1 MELYGTP
8 KTSAPPRERELGV
21 PGRGSTGGGYG
32 RRPPADTREKR
43 VKKKH
48 TNRYIQ
54 YNNIH
59 DEHSWWAVGGWVAG
73 VHGRVR
79 LCERIRET
87 LTRQPPVSS
96 AAALAYVRTHARTT
110 PHADSRR
117 PRQRQ
122 PLLLLSSPRQ
132 RRDVRRRTNLNRPT
146 LPLAGSYYTTA
157 LSDAATAV
165 SQVQPPVTSTLVVY
179 TYDSCTLVSPPL
191 LNSPVVACR
200 PYCYTHRDT
209 RAIPAFHFP

>member
-1 MELYGTP
+1 MARRKRL
-8 KTSAPPRERELGV
+8 PPLGNGELGV

-32 RRPPADTREKR
+32 RRPPDTASGHTWKTGG
-43 VKKKH
+43 KKN
-48 TNRYIQ
+48 TQID
-54 YNNIH
+54 IH

-87 LTRQPPVSS
+87 LARQPPVSS

-146 LPLAGSYYTTA
+146 LPLVGSYYTTA

-191 LNSPVVACR
+191 PNSPVVACR